1 MLQFCA
7 IYFAVFCIYFE
18 NELIYKLKTV
28 KNGKSNNF
36 LSLWKQVEFLCSR
49 KNVSS

>member
-1 MLQFCA
+1 MQYILQ
-7 IYFAVFCIYFE
+7 YFAFIE
-18 NELIYKLKTV
+18 ESQLIYKLKTV